1 MDISLSR
8 ASLLV
13 ASQSQVSADLSA
25 DQSGDVVILG
35 LKDGMYFELNDVGAR
50 VWHLIQQPRS
60 IQSVLDTLLDE
71 YEVSAEQCEADLLS
85 LAESMLKRGLVDL
98 VDESHS

>member
-50 VWHLIQQPRS
+50 IWHLIQQPRS